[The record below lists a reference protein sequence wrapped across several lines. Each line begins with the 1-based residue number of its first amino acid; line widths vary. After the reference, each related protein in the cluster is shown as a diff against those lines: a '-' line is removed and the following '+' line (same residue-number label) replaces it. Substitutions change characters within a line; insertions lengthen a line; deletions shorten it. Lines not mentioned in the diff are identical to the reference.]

1 MQIKGVRIAADDLL
15 PVQCRM
21 ARAALG
27 WSLDDVA
34 AAAGVNRK
42 TVLGFERGERRPRGA
57 NAEAIRRAFEKAG
70 VRFLHEALDKGG
82 VVPPLSDTMH
92 A

>member
-1 MQIKGVRIAADDLL
+1 
-15 PVQCRM
+15 M

-42 TVLGFERGERRPRGA
+42 TVLAFERGERRPWNV
-57 NAEAIRRAFEKAG
+57 NAEAIRCAFEKAG
-70 VRFLHEALDKGG
+70 VRFLQEGTDAGG
-82 VVPPLSDTMH
+82 VVPPSQFQDKLT
-92 A
+92 

>member
-1 MQIKGVRIAADDLL
+1 MDIATDVLL

-42 TVLGFERGERRPRGA
+42 TILAFERGERRPREA
-57 NAEAIRRAFEKAG
+57 NAEAVRRAFESVG
-70 VRFLHEALDKGG
+70 VRFLYDGSDAGG
-82 VVPPLSDTMH
+82 VVPPPDTTDH
-92 A
+92 

>member
-1 MQIKGVRIAADDLL
+1 
-15 PVQCRM
+15 M

-42 TVLGFERGERRPRGA
+42 TILAFERAERRPRDA
-57 NAEAIRRAFEKAG
+57 SAEAIKSAFEAAG
-70 VRFLHEALDKGG
+70 IRFLYTGSDAGG
-82 VVPPLSDTMH
+82 VVPAERFHSQRLNAIHRD
-92 A
+92 

>member
-1 MQIKGVRIAADDLL
+1 
-15 PVQCRM
+15 M

-42 TVLGFERGERRPRGA
+42 TVLAFERGERRPREVNTA
-57 NAEAIRRAFEKAG
+57 AIKRAFEDAD
-70 VRFLHEALDKGG
+70 VRFLHEKADAGG
-82 VVPPLSDTMH
+82 VVPPQIDMKV
-92 A
+92 

>member
-1 MQIKGVRIAADDLL
+1 
-15 PVQCRM
+15 M

-42 TVLGFERGERRPRGA
+42 TVLAFERGERRPRDA
-57 NAEAIRRAFEKAG
+57 NVEAIRRAFEGAG
-70 VRFLHEALDKGG
+70 LHFGSCGE
-82 VVPPLSDTMH
+82 VFPPV
-92 A
+92 